1 MRTPETT
8 ARLIDETFQDPQQL
22 HDWRAQLA
30 RAGHIVSWERE
41 GLKIKRIFEAL
52 R

>member
-8 ARLIDETFQDPQQL
+8 ARLIDEAFQDPRRFNE
-22 HDWRAQLA
+22 WRAQLA
-30 RAGHIVSWERE
+30 RVRHIVSWERE
-41 GLKIKRIFEAL
+41 GLKIKGIFETL